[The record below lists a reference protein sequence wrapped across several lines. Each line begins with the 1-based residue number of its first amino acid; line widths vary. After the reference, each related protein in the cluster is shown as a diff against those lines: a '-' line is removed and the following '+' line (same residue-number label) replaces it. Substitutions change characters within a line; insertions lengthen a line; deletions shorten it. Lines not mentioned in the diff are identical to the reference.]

1 MKQFETFGEYM
12 FDLLF
17 APLKKGRKTVNQLR
31 IFFKV
36 MGREFDDL
44 KAAIF
49 RVRSEANVAS
59 CSEVML
65 PVHGQDRDMP
75 RLEGEDAEAY
85 RTRLSMKGII
95 SQWSGTRRGVLYALT
110 ALGYDRSRIELFADQ
125 DAERWAEFIIFL
137 NSSKPSGVTNLSV
150 IDGQVRK
157 VKEGSS
163 KPAYGMETIGGLII
177 QSRLQTGFSRYP
189 RCGEIV
195 CGVWPHRTTRAALKL
210 HDAEAIF
217 NEVSARVWDNFKATR
232 RTIRAELEQAVR
244 AANIANP
251 DAIDNNALELM
262 KTGVLSPAD
271 YSAFMERFDSNHT
284 MLKLVGHYAAEA
296 AKTTDSRREAAALNA
311 IALDCQSGEGA
322 VMRAWDSISAI
333 SDSCGD
339 GDGYRR
345 KSPGVIVSMS
355 EKWDDL
361 AGEAVENF

>member
-1 MKQFETFGEYM
+1 MSQFNIY
-12 FDLLF
+12 
-17 APLKKGRKTVNQLR
+17 ARKLDTA
-31 IFFKV
+31 FK
-36 MGREFDDL
+36 E
-44 KAAIF
+44 A
-49 RVRSEANVAS
+49 RSEYNTAFRALQEAQQASRDANAWKPGDS
-59 CSEVML
+59 
-65 PVHGQDRDMP
+65 
-75 RLEGEDAEAY
+75 AEE
-85 RTRLSMKGII
+85 K
-95 SQWSGTRRGVLYALT
+95 
-110 ALGYDRSRIELFADQ
+110 
-125 DAERWAEFIIFL
+125 
-137 NSSKPSGVTNLSV
+137 
-150 IDGQVRK
+150 QV
-157 VKEGSS
+157 
-163 KPAYGMETIGGLII
+163 
-177 QSRLQTGFSRYP
+177 
-189 RCGEIV
+189 
-195 CGVWPHRTTRAALKL
+195 RTTRAALKL
-210 HDAEAIF
+210 HDAEAAF

-271 YSAFMERFDSNHT
+271 YSAFMERFDSNPT

>member
-1 MKQFETFGEYM
+1 MSEFNIY
-12 FDLLF
+12 
-17 APLKKGRKTVNQLR
+17 ARKLDTA
-31 IFFKV
+31 FK
-36 MGREFDDL
+36 E
-44 KAAIF
+44 A
-49 RVRSEANVAS
+49 RSEYNTAF
-59 CSEVML
+59 
-65 PVHGQDRDMP
+65 R
-75 RLEGEDAEAY
+75 
-85 RTRLSMKGII
+85 
-95 SQWSGTRRGVLYALT
+95 AL
-110 ALGYDRSRIELFADQ
+110 Q
-125 DAERWAEFIIFL
+125 DAQQGQRDANAWTPGASGLAEE
-137 NSSKPSGVTNLSV
+137 K
-150 IDGQVRK
+150 QVRK
-157 VKEGSS
+157 
-163 KPAYGMETIGGLII
+163 A
-177 QSRLQTGFSRYP
+177 
-189 RCGEIV
+189 
-195 CGVWPHRTTRAALKL
+195 RAALKL
-210 HDAEAIF
+210 HDAEASF
-217 NEVSARVWDNFKATR
+217 NEVSVRVWDNFKATR

-271 YSAFMERFDSNHT
+271 YSAFMERFDSNPT

>member
-1 MKQFETFGEYM
+1 M
-12 FDLLF
+12 
-17 APLKKGRKTVNQLR
+17 
-31 IFFKV
+31 
-36 MGREFDDL
+36 
-44 KAAIF
+44 
-49 RVRSEANVAS
+49 
-59 CSEVML
+59 
-65 PVHGQDRDMP
+65 
-75 RLEGEDAEAY
+75 
-85 RTRLSMKGII
+85 
-95 SQWSGTRRGVLYALT
+95 
-110 ALGYDRSRIELFADQ
+110 
-125 DAERWAEFIIFL
+125 
-137 NSSKPSGVTNLSV
+137 
-150 IDGQVRK
+150 
-157 VKEGSS
+157 
-163 KPAYGMETIGGLII
+163 
-177 QSRLQTGFSRYP
+177 
-189 RCGEIV
+189 
-195 CGVWPHRTTRAALKL
+195 
-210 HDAEAIF
+210 
-217 NEVSARVWDNFKATR
+217 SARVWDNFKATR

-271 YSAFMERFDSNHT
+271 YSAFMERFDNNRT

>member
-1 MKQFETFGEYM
+1 MSKFNIY
-12 FDLLF
+12 
-17 APLKKGRKTVNQLR
+17 ARKLDTA
-31 IFFKV
+31 FK
-36 MGREFDDL
+36 E
-44 KAAIF
+44 A
-49 RVRSEANVAS
+49 RSEYNTAFHALQEAQQASRDANAWKPGDS
-59 CSEVML
+59 
-65 PVHGQDRDMP
+65 
-75 RLEGEDAEAY
+75 AEE
-85 RTRLSMKGII
+85 K
-95 SQWSGTRRGVLYALT
+95 
-110 ALGYDRSRIELFADQ
+110 
-125 DAERWAEFIIFL
+125 
-137 NSSKPSGVTNLSV
+137 
-150 IDGQVRK
+150 QVRT
-157 VKEGSS
+157 
-163 KPAYGMETIGGLII
+163 A
-177 QSRLQTGFSRYP
+177 
-189 RCGEIV
+189 
-195 CGVWPHRTTRAALKL
+195 RAALRL
-210 HDAEAIF
+210 HDAEATF
-217 NEVSARVWDNFKATR
+217 NEVSARVWDNFKTTR

-311 IALDCQSGEGA
+311 IALDCQSGDGA

-355 EKWDDL
+355 EIWDDL

>member
-1 MKQFETFGEYM
+1 MSEFNIY
-12 FDLLF
+12 
-17 APLKKGRKTVNQLR
+17 ARKLDTA
-31 IFFKV
+31 FK
-36 MGREFDDL
+36 E
-44 KAAIF
+44 A
-49 RVRSEANVAS
+49 RSEYNTAFRALQEAQQASRDANAWKPGDS
-59 CSEVML
+59 
-65 PVHGQDRDMP
+65 
-75 RLEGEDAEAY
+75 AEE
-85 RTRLSMKGII
+85 KQI
-95 SQWSGTRRGVLYALT
+95 
-110 ALGYDRSRIELFADQ
+110 
-125 DAERWAEFIIFL
+125 
-137 NSSKPSGVTNLSV
+137 
-150 IDGQVRK
+150 
-157 VKEGSS
+157 
-163 KPAYGMETIGGLII
+163 
-177 QSRLQTGFSRYP
+177 
-189 RCGEIV
+189 
-195 CGVWPHRTTRAALKL
+195 RTTRAALKL
-210 HDAEAIF
+210 HDAEATF
-217 NEVSARVWDNFKATR
+217 DEVMEFVQEVIGMI

-251 DAIDNNALELM
+251 DEIDNNALELM

>member
-1 MKQFETFGEYM
+1 MSEFNIY
-12 FDLLF
+12 
-17 APLKKGRKTVNQLR
+17 ARKLDTA
-31 IFFKV
+31 FK
-36 MGREFDDL
+36 E
-44 KAAIF
+44 A
-49 RVRSEANVAS
+49 RSEYNTAFRALQEAQQAN
-59 CSEVML
+59 
-65 PVHGQDRDMP
+65 RDANAWKP
-75 RLEGEDAEAY
+75 GDSAEE
-85 RTRLSMKGII
+85 K
-95 SQWSGTRRGVLYALT
+95 
-110 ALGYDRSRIELFADQ
+110 
-125 DAERWAEFIIFL
+125 
-137 NSSKPSGVTNLSV
+137 
-150 IDGQVRK
+150 QV
-157 VKEGSS
+157 
-163 KPAYGMETIGGLII
+163 
-177 QSRLQTGFSRYP
+177 
-189 RCGEIV
+189 
-195 CGVWPHRTTRAALKL
+195 RTTRAALKL

-262 KTGVLSPAD
+262 KTGVLSSAD

-296 AKTTDSRREAAALNA
+296 AKTT
-311 IALDCQSGEGA
+311 
-322 VMRAWDSISAI
+322 DSISAI

>member
-1 MKQFETFGEYM
+1 MSEFNIFAKRLDEAFRKSRGEYNAA
-12 FDLLF
+12 FHALECARQASRD
-17 APLKKGRKTVNQLR
+17 ANAWTPGDSAEEKQAR
-31 IFFKV
+31 I
-36 MGREFDDL
+36 DC
-44 KAAIF
+44 AA
-49 RVRSEANVAS
+49 VR
-59 CSEVML
+59 
-65 PVHGQDRDMP
+65 
-75 RLEGEDAEAY
+75 
-85 RTRLSMKGII
+85 
-95 SQWSGTRRGVLYALT
+95 
-110 ALGYDRSRIELFADQ
+110 
-125 DAERWAEFIIFL
+125 
-137 NSSKPSGVTNLSV
+137 
-150 IDGQVRK
+150 
-157 VKEGSS
+157 
-163 KPAYGMETIGGLII
+163 
-177 QSRLQTGFSRYP
+177 
-189 RCGEIV
+189 
-195 CGVWPHRTTRAALKL
+195 L
-210 HDAEAIF
+210 HDAEAAFSETRI
-217 NEVSARVWDNFKATR
+217 RIWTDFKTTR

-271 YSAFMERFDSNHT
+271 YSAFMERFDSNPT

-296 AKTTDSRREAAALNA
+296 AKTTDSRREAATLNA

>member
-1 MKQFETFGEYM
+1 MAKKIRDETII
-12 FDLLF
+12 DALLIS
-17 APLKKGRKTVNQLR
+17 AT
-31 IFFKV
+31 
-36 MGREFDDL
+36 
-44 KAAIF
+44 
-49 RVRSEANVAS
+49 VRSAAAK
-59 CSEVML
+59 
-65 PVHGQDRDMP
+65 
-75 RLEGEDAEAY
+75 LEINEQTIYRRKRDAEFMQKYNEARRE
-85 RTRLSMKGII
+85 RTEAARN
-95 SQWSGTRRGVLYALT
+95 VLQERAH
-110 ALGYDRSRIELFADQ
+110 AAAD
-125 DAERWAEFIIFL
+125 
-137 NSSKPSGVTNLSV
+137 
-150 IDGQVRK
+150 
-157 VKEGSS
+157 
-163 KPAYGMETIGGLII
+163 
-177 QSRLQTGFSRYP
+177 
-189 RCGEIV
+189 
-195 CGVWPHRTTRAALKL
+195 RTTRAALKL
-210 HDAEAIF
+210 HEAEATF

-271 YSAFMERFDSNHT
+271 YAAFMERFDSNPT